1 MGGGLET
8 LHTVSFLVENKAG
21 VLFNVTNLFRRRGFN
36 IESIAV
42 GPVLDPK
49 YSRMTI
55 SVEADAKTLV
65 NLIEQLEKMVEVIKV
80 KRLDPLR
87 IIRREMLLVKLSTI
101 DPLAREDAL
110 NYINN
115 QHGLVLDIDDE
126 NIMAEV
132 TGDPSELEEFL
143 EAVKSIGIV
152 ELSRTGIT
160 ALEKGRLQL

>member
-1 MGGGLET
+1 MERGLMAI
-8 LHTVSFLVENKAG
+8 HTVSFLVENKAG

-42 GPVLDPK
+42 GTVQDPK

-55 SVEADAKTLV
+55 SVEADAKTLA
-65 NLIEQLEKMVEVIKV
+65 NLVEQLEKMVEVIKV

-87 IIRREMLLVKLSTI
+87 TIQREMLLVKLKTQ
-101 DPLAREDAL
+101 DPIAREDAL
-110 NYINN
+110 RFINN
-115 QHGLVLDIDDE
+115 QHGLVLDIDDD

-132 TGDPSELEEFL
+132 TGNPGELDEFL
-143 EAVKSIGIV
+143 EYVKSIGIV

>member
-1 MGGGLET
+1 VAI
-8 LHTVSFLVENKAG
+8 HTVSFLVENKAG

-42 GPVLDPK
+42 GTVQDPN

-55 SVEADAKTLV
+55 TVEADAKTLA
-65 NLIEQLEKMVEVIKV
+65 NLVEQLEKMVEVIKV

-87 IIRREMLLVKLSTI
+87 TVKREMLLVKLSTQ

-110 NYINN
+110 KYING
-115 QHGLVLDIDDE
+115 QHGLVLDIDDDS
-126 NIMAEV
+126 IMAEV
-132 TGDPSELEEFL
+132 TGDPWELEEFL
-143 EAVKSIGIV
+143 EYVKSIGIV

>member
-1 MGGGLET
+1 MT
-8 LHTVSFLVENKAG
+8 IHTVSFLVENKAG

-42 GPVLDPK
+42 GPVIDPK

-55 SVEADAKTLV
+55 SVEADLKTLA
-65 NLIEQLEKMVEVIKV
+65 NLVEQLEKMVEVIKV

-87 IIRREMLLVKLSTI
+87 IIKREMILVKLSTQ

-110 NYINN
+110 RYINN
-115 QHGLVLDIDDE
+115 QHGLVLDIDDD
-126 NIMAEV
+126 NIMAEI
-132 TGDPSELEEFL
+132 TGEPEELEEFL
-143 EAVKSIGIV
+143 EYVKSIGIV

>member
-1 MGGGLET
+1 
-8 LHTVSFLVENKAG
+8 
-21 VLFNVTNLFRRRGFN
+21 LFRRRGFN

-42 GPVLDPK
+42 GTVQDPK

-55 SVEADAKTLV
+55 SVDADAKTLA
-65 NLIEQLEKMVEVIKV
+65 NLVEQLEKMVEVIKV

-87 IIRREMLLVKLSTI
+87 IVQRELLLVKLSTQ
-101 DPLAREDAL
+101 DPIAREDAL
-110 NYINN
+110 RLINN
-115 QHGLVLDIDDE
+115 QHGLVLDIDDD

-132 TGDPSELEEFL
+132 TGYPGELDEFL
-143 EAVKSIGIV
+143 EYVKSIGIV

>member
-1 MGGGLET
+1 MAI
-8 LHTVSFLVENKAG
+8 HTVSFLVENKAG

-42 GPVLDPK
+42 GTVQDPG

-55 SVEADAKTLV
+55 SVEADIKTLT
-65 NLIEQLEKMVEVIKV
+65 NLVEQLEKMVEVIKV

-87 IIRREMLLVKLSTI
+87 TIRREMMLLKLSTR

-110 NYINN
+110 NYING
-115 QHGLVLDIDDE
+115 QHGLVLDIDDDS
-126 NIMAEV
+126 IMAEV
-132 TGDPSELEEFL
+132 TGDPSELEGFL

>member
-1 MGGGLET
+1 VAI
-8 LHTVSFLVENKAG
+8 HTVSFLVENKAG

-42 GPVLDPK
+42 GPVMDPR

-55 SVEADAKTLV
+55 SVEADAKTLA
-65 NLIEQLEKMVEVIKV
+65 NLVEQLEKMVEIIKV

-87 IIRREMLLVKLSTI
+87 IIKREMLLVKLSTQ

-110 NYINN
+110 RLINN
-115 QHGLVLDIDDE
+115 QHGLVLDIDDD

-132 TGDPSELEEFL
+132 TGEPEELEQFL
-143 EAVKSIGIV
+143 EYVKSIGIV
-152 ELSRTGIT
+152 EMSRTGIT

>member
-1 MGGGLET
+1 VAI
-8 LHTVSFLVENKAG
+8 HTVSFLVENKAG

-42 GPVLDPK
+42 GTVQDPR

-55 SVEADAKTLV
+55 SVEADIKTLT
-65 NLIEQLEKMVEVIKV
+65 NLVEQLEKMVEVIKV

-87 IIRREMLLVKLSTI
+87 TIKREMILLKLSTI

-110 NYINN
+110 NYING
-115 QHGLVLDIDDE
+115 QHGLVLDIDEDS
-126 NIMAEV
+126 IMAEV
-132 TGDPSELEEFL
+132 TGEPSELEGFL

>member
-1 MGGGLET
+1 MPI
-8 LHTVSFLVENKAG
+8 HTVSFLVENKAG

-36 IESIAV
+36 IESITV
-42 GPVLDPK
+42 GTVQDPK

-55 SVEADAKTLV
+55 CVDADAKTLA
-65 NLIEQLEKMVEVIKV
+65 NLVEQLEKMVEVIKV

-87 IIRREMLLVKLSTI
+87 TIQREMLLVKLKTQ
-101 DPLAREDAL
+101 DPIAREDAL
-110 NYINN
+110 KHINN
-115 QHGLVLDIDDE
+115 QHGLVLDIDDD

-132 TGDPSELEEFL
+132 TGNPGELDEFL
-143 EAVKSIGIV
+143 EYVKSIGIV

>member
-1 MGGGLET
+1 MAIQ
-8 LHTVSFLVENKAG
+8 TVSFLVENKAG

-42 GPVLDPK
+42 GTVQNPK

-55 SVEADAKTLV
+55 TVEADLKTLA
-65 NLIEQLEKMVEVIKV
+65 NLVEQLEKMVEVIKV

-87 IIRREMLLVKLSTI
+87 TIKREMLLVKLRTR

-110 NYINN
+110 KYING

-126 NIMAEV
+126 SIMAEV
-132 TGDPSELEEFL
+132 TGDPWELEEFL
-143 EAVKSIGIV
+143 EYVKSIGIV

>member
-1 MGGGLET
+1 MPI
-8 LHTVSFLVENKAG
+8 HTVSFLVENKAG

-42 GPVLDPK
+42 GTVQDPN

-55 SVEADAKTLV
+55 SVEADIKTLS
-65 NLIEQLEKMVEVIKV
+65 NLIEQLDKMVEVIKV

-87 IIRREMLLVKLSTI
+87 TIRREMVLLKLSTM

-110 NYINN
+110 NYING
-115 QHGLVLDIDDE
+115 QHGLVLDIDDDS
-126 NIMAEV
+126 IMAEI
-132 TGDPSELEEFL
+132 TGDPGELEGFL